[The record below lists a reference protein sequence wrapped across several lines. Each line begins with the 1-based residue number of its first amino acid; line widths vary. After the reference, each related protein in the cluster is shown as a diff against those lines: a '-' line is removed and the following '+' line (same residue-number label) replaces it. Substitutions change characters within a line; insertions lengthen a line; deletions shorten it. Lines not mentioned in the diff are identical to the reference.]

1 MRDYGPWTGDWGM
14 SIEQEVAEAAEE
26 QEEAEIDLGYTFKG

>member
-1 MRDYGPWTGDWGM
+1 M

-26 QEEAEIDLGYTFKG
+26 QEEAEIYLGYTFKG